1 MAARGSRVLRPG
13 AQPRSPAVPPRPP
26 GRAAGPTAAGRAEEK
41 EEGPLPAAGLTSAG
55 GGACP
60 RVSLLGASLPAA
72 AILRCPVPG
81 CSRACLRRGGRL
93 GSAGPAPMA
102 CLPGGDSPRSAARR
116 LYSRMEASCLELALE
131 GERLC
136 KAGDFKAGAA
146 FFEAAVQVGT
156 EDLKTLSAIY
166 SQLGNAYFYLK
177 EYSKAL
183 EYHKHDL
190 TLARTIGDRIGE
202 AKASGNLGNTL
213 KILGQFDEAVV
224 CCQRHLDI
232 SQEQGDKVGEA
243 RALYNIGNVYHA
255 KGKHLSW
262 NMAQDPGYLS
272 QEVKETLQKA
282 SEYYERNLSLVKEL
296 GDRAAQGRAYGNLGN
311 TQYLLGNFSEA
322 IAFHKERLAI
332 AKEFGDKAAERRA
345 YSNLGNAHIF
355 LGRFDISAEYYKK
368 TLQLSR
374 QLKDQAVEAQACY
387 SLGNT
392 YTLLQDYERAIDYHL
407 KHLVIAQELGDRVGE
422 GRACWSLGNAYVS
435 LGNHEQ
441 ALHFARK
448 HLEISQEIGDR
459 NGELTAQVNMAQLKS
474 ALGLGPGD
482 EDTGTAHHYSGYE
495 AQGARPK
502 RLQRNSM
509 DSLDLL
515 KFPSEKKINR
525 TPSDEECFFD
535 LLSKFQSN
543 RMDDQRCPLEECPS
557 EAAEA
562 AATPVPALEER
573 ISQSSL
579 MASPQTE
586 EFFDLIASSQSR
598 RLDDQRAN
606 VGNLPGLRITH
617 NNLGHLRVEG
627 DAQEPGDEF
636 FNMLMKC
643 QSSRID
649 DQRCAPPDSIPR
661 GPTMPDEDFFSLIQR
676 VQAKRMDEQR
686 VDLASAQE
694 EAAEEQQKPGSS

>member
-1 MAARGSRVLRPG
+1 HGMCHCQRCREMQGRKARLEANV
-13 AQPRSPAVPPRPP
+13 
-26 GRAAGPTAAGRAEEK
+26 
-41 EEGPLPAAGLTSAG
+41 
-55 GGACP
+55 
-60 RVSLLGASLPAA
+60 
-72 AILRCPVPG
+72 
-81 CSRACLRRGGRL
+81 
-93 GSAGPAPMA
+93 
-102 CLPGGDSPRSAARR
+102 
-116 LYSRMEASCLELALE
+116 MEASCLELALE

-262 NMAQDPGYLS
+262 SMAQDPGYLP

-392 YTLLQDYERAIDYHL
+392 YTLLQDYERAIEYHL

-435 LGNHEQ
+435 LGSHEQ

-482 EDTGTAHHYSGYE
+482 EDMGTAHHYSGLAICAMTISCFPKDQNGDSHHMGDLKISGKEFLSLPARSKKYRE
-495 AQGARPK
+495 HQSSSERKSQGSSTSP
-502 RLQRNSM
+502 
-509 DSLDLL
+509 LDT
-515 KFPSEKKINR
+515 SEVRVQVSQSKINR

-694 EAAEEQQKPGSS
+694 EAAEEQQRPGSS

>member
-1 MAARGSRVLRPG
+1 GLN
-13 AQPRSPAVPPRPP
+13 
-26 GRAAGPTAAGRAEEK
+26 AERNN
-41 EEGPLPAAGLTSAG
+41 GLAFG
-55 GGACP
+55 
-60 RVSLLGASLPAA
+60 
-72 AILRCPVPG
+72 
-81 CSRACLRRGGRL
+81 
-93 GSAGPAPMA
+93 
-102 CLPGGDSPRSAARR
+102 
-116 LYSRMEASCLELALE
+116 RMEASCLELALE

-262 NMAQDPGYLS
+262 NMAQDPGYLP

-392 YTLLQDYERAIDYHL
+392 YTLLQDYERAIEYHL

-435 LGNHEQ
+435 LGSHEQ

-459 NGELTAQVNMAQLKS
+459 SGELTAQGNMAQLRT
-474 ALGLGPGD
+474 ALGLGPGE
-482 EDTGTAHHYSGYE
+482 EDPGTAHRYSAMTVSCFPKDQNGDSHHVGDLKISGKEFLSLPARSKKYRE
-495 AQGARPK
+495 HHSSSERKPQGSSTSP
-502 RLQRNSM
+502 
-509 DSLDLL
+509 LDA
-515 KFPSEKKINR
+515 SEVRVQVSQSKINR
-525 TPSDEECFFD
+525 SPSEEECFFD

-562 AATPVPALEER
+562 AATPVPALGER

-606 VGNLPGLRITH
+606 VGNLPGLRITQ

-627 DAQEPGDEF
+627 DSQEPGDEF
-636 FNMLMKC
+636 FNMLIKC
-643 QSSRID
+643 QSARID

-686 VDLASAQE
+686 VDLALAQ
-694 EAAEEQQKPGSS
+694 EAAEERQRSGSS

>member
-1 MAARGSRVLRPG
+1 MKLSFVARDTWRFPKSR
-13 AQPRSPAVPPRPP
+13 
-26 GRAAGPTAAGRAEEK
+26 
-41 EEGPLPAAGLTSAG
+41 
-55 GGACP
+55 
-60 RVSLLGASLPAA
+60 
-72 AILRCPVPG
+72 
-81 CSRACLRRGGRL
+81 
-93 GSAGPAPMA
+93 
-102 CLPGGDSPRSAARR
+102 
-116 LYSRMEASCLELALE
+116 
-131 GERLC
+131 
-136 KAGDFKAGAA
+136 
-146 FFEAAVQVGT
+146 
-156 EDLKTLSAIY
+156 
-166 SQLGNAYFYLK
+166 
-177 EYSKAL
+177 
-183 EYHKHDL
+183 
-190 TLARTIGDRIGE
+190 
-202 AKASGNLGNTL
+202 
-213 KILGQFDEAVV
+213 
-224 CCQRHLDI
+224 
-232 SQEQGDKVGEA
+232 
-243 RALYNIGNVYHA
+243 
-255 KGKHLSW
+255 
-262 NMAQDPGYLS
+262 
-272 QEVKETLQKA
+272 ETR
-282 SEYYERNLSLVKEL
+282 RNLSLVKEL

-322 IAFHKERLAI
+322 TAFHKERLAI

-392 YTLLQDYERAIDYHL
+392 YTLLQDYERAIEYHL
-407 KHLVIAQELGDRVGE
+407 KHLLIAQELGDRVGE

-435 LGNHEQ
+435 LGNHDQ
-441 ALHFARK
+441 ALRFARK

-459 NGELTAQVNMAQLKS
+459 NGELTARMNVAQLKS
-474 ALGLGPGD
+474 ALGD
-482 EDTGTAHHYSGYE
+482 EDGDATRHSTGYE

-502 RLQRNSM
+502 RIQRNSM

-515 KFPSEKKINR
+515 KFPSEKEQNGDSHHMGNLKIMGKDFLSLPVRSKKYHENQSNSER
-525 TPSDEECFFD
+525 KSQESNMSPLDASDVRLQVSQSKISRAPSDEECFFD
-535 LLSKFQSN
+535 LLSKFQSS
-543 RMDDQRCPLEECPS
+543 RMDDQRCPLEECQT
-557 EAAEA
+557 EA
-562 AATPVPALEER
+562 AAASVPALEEG

-598 RLDDQRAN
+598 RLDDQRAS
-606 VGNLPGLRITH
+606 VGSLPGLRITH
-617 NNLGHLRVEG
+617 NNLGHLRMEG

-649 DQRCAPPDSIPR
+649 DQRCAPPDTVPR

-694 EAAEEQQKPGSS
+694 EQQRRPSSS

>member
-1 MAARGSRVLRPG
+1 
-13 AQPRSPAVPPRPP
+13 
-26 GRAAGPTAAGRAEEK
+26 
-41 EEGPLPAAGLTSAG
+41 
-55 GGACP
+55 
-60 RVSLLGASLPAA
+60 
-72 AILRCPVPG
+72 
-81 CSRACLRRGGRL
+81 
-93 GSAGPAPMA
+93 
-102 CLPGGDSPRSAARR
+102 
-116 LYSRMEASCLELALE
+116 RMEASCLELALE

-311 TQYLLGNFSEA
+311 TQYLLGNFNEA

-392 YTLLQDYERAIDYHL
+392 YTLLQDYERAIEYHL

-422 GRACWSLGNAYVS
+422 GRACWSLGNAYIS
-435 LGNHEQ
+435 LGSHEQ

-482 EDTGTAHHYSGYE
+482 EDVGLAHHCSGYE

-502 RLQRNSM
+502 RLQRNGM

-515 KFPSEKKINR
+515 KFPSEKAPGLGKRWAQPGANLWTDQDRAQRVAEATPDGSDRSQGVVWGVLTLFCILLSLQKINR

-606 VGNLPGLRITH
+606 VGNLPGLRITQ

-686 VDLASAQE
+686 VDLATA
-694 EAAEEQQKPGSS
+694 

>member
-1 MAARGSRVLRPG
+1 M
-13 AQPRSPAVPPRPP
+13 
-26 GRAAGPTAAGRAEEK
+26 
-41 EEGPLPAAGLTSAG
+41 
-55 GGACP
+55 
-60 RVSLLGASLPAA
+60 
-72 AILRCPVPG
+72 
-81 CSRACLRRGGRL
+81 
-93 GSAGPAPMA
+93 
-102 CLPGGDSPRSAARR
+102 
-116 LYSRMEASCLELALE
+116 ELALE

-177 EYSKAL
+177 EYAKAL

-190 TLARTIGDRIGE
+190 TLARSIGDRIGE

-213 KILGQFDEAVV
+213 KVLGQYDEAIA

-232 SQEQGDKVGEA
+232 SWEQGDKVGEA
-243 RALYNIGNVYHA
+243 RALYNAGNVFHA
-255 KGKHLSW
+255 KGKQLSW
-262 NMAQDPGYLS
+262 NMPQIPGDLS
-272 QEVKETLQKA
+272 EEVKETLLKA
-282 SEYYERNLSLVKEL
+282 TEYYERNLELVKQL

-311 TQYLLGNFSEA
+311 THYLLGNFNEA

-355 LGRFDISAEYYKK
+355 LGRFDASADYYKK

-392 YTLLQDYERAIDYHL
+392 YTLLQDYERAIEYHL
-407 KHLVIAQELGDRVGE
+407 KHLSIAQELGDRVGE
-422 GRACWSLGNAYVS
+422 GRASWSLGNAYVA
-435 LGNHEQ
+435 LGNHEE
-441 ALHFARK
+441 ALRYARK
-448 HLEISQEIGDR
+448 HMEISCEIGDR
-459 NGELTAQVNMAQLKS
+459 NGELTARMNVTQLMS
-474 ALGLGPGD
+474 ALGMRSN
-482 EDTGTAHHYSGYE
+482 EDDSDGVQYDGYE

-502 RLQRNSM
+502 KLHRNSM
-509 DSLDLL
+509 DSLDLIKL
-515 KFPSEKKINR
+515 PSEKTQNGDSHHMPDLKKDRNTKPARNRKYKENHCCTDAQSPDGTPVDTMDVRIQMPHLKINR
-525 TPSDEECFFD
+525 APSDEECFFD

-543 RMDDQRCPLEECPS
+543 RMDDQRCTLEENQS
-557 EAAEA
+557 AGAET
-562 AATPVPALEER
+562 TPTHVPAMDDR
-573 ISQSSL
+573 ISASSL

-598 RLDDQRAN
+598 RLDDQRAS
-606 VGNLPGLRITH
+606 VGNLPGLRLTH
-617 NNLGHLRVEG
+617 NNMGHLKVEG
-627 DAQEPGDEF
+627 DQQEPGDEF

-649 DQRCAPPDSIPR
+649 DQRCAPPDSMPR

-686 VDLASAQE
+686 VDLPSNQE
-694 EAAEEQQKPGSS
+694 DGENHDNQRRPS

>member
-1 MAARGSRVLRPG
+1 
-13 AQPRSPAVPPRPP
+13 
-26 GRAAGPTAAGRAEEK
+26 
-41 EEGPLPAAGLTSAG
+41 
-55 GGACP
+55 
-60 RVSLLGASLPAA
+60 
-72 AILRCPVPG
+72 
-81 CSRACLRRGGRL
+81 
-93 GSAGPAPMA
+93 
-102 CLPGGDSPRSAARR
+102 
-116 LYSRMEASCLELALE
+116 
-131 GERLC
+131 
-136 KAGDFKAGAA
+136 
-146 FFEAAVQVGT
+146 
-156 EDLKTLSAIY
+156 
-166 SQLGNAYFYLK
+166 
-177 EYSKAL
+177 
-183 EYHKHDL
+183 
-190 TLARTIGDRIGE
+190 
-202 AKASGNLGNTL
+202 
-213 KILGQFDEAVV
+213 
-224 CCQRHLDI
+224 
-232 SQEQGDKVGEA
+232 
-243 RALYNIGNVYHA
+243 
-255 KGKHLSW
+255 
-262 NMAQDPGYLS
+262 
-272 QEVKETLQKA
+272 
-282 SEYYERNLSLVKEL
+282 
-296 GDRAAQGRAYGNLGN
+296 
-311 TQYLLGNFSEA
+311 
-322 IAFHKERLAI
+322 
-332 AKEFGDKAAERRA
+332 
-345 YSNLGNAHIF
+345 
-355 LGRFDISAEYYKK
+355 
-368 TLQLSR
+368 
-374 QLKDQAVEAQACY
+374 
-387 SLGNT
+387 
-392 YTLLQDYERAIDYHL
+392 
-407 KHLVIAQELGDRVGE
+407 
-422 GRACWSLGNAYVS
+422 
-435 LGNHEQ
+435 
-441 ALHFARK
+441 
-448 HLEISQEIGDR
+448 
-459 NGELTAQVNMAQLKS
+459 MAQLKS

-482 EDTGTAHHYSGYE
+482 EDVGAAHHYSGYE

-515 KFPSEKKINR
+515 KFPSEKDQNGDSHHVGDLKISGKEFLSLPARSKKYREHQSSSERKSQGPSTSPLDTSEVRVQVSQSKINR

-694 EAAEEQQKPGSS
+694 EAGEEQQRPGSS

>member
-1 MAARGSRVLRPG
+1 MN
-13 AQPRSPAVPPRPP
+13 
-26 GRAAGPTAAGRAEEK
+26 
-41 EEGPLPAAGLTSAG
+41 
-55 GGACP
+55 
-60 RVSLLGASLPAA
+60 
-72 AILRCPVPG
+72 
-81 CSRACLRRGGRL
+81 
-93 GSAGPAPMA
+93 
-102 CLPGGDSPRSAARR
+102 
-116 LYSRMEASCLELALE
+116 YRMEASCLELALE

-232 SQEQGDKVGEA
+232 SQEQGDKIGEA

-262 NMAQDPGYLS
+262 NMAQDPGYLP

-392 YTLLQDYERAIDYHL
+392 YTLLQDYEKAIEYHL

-435 LGNHEQ
+435 LGSHEQ

-459 NGELTAQVNMAQLKS
+459 TGELTAQVNMAQLRT

-482 EDTGTAHHYSGYE
+482 EDVGMACPYSGYE

-502 RLQRNSM
+502 RVQRNSM

-573 ISQSSL
+573 IRKHGAHSSL

-617 NNLGHLRVEG
+617 NNLGHLCMEG

-694 EAAEEQQKPGSS
+694 EAEEEQQRPGSS

>member
-1 MAARGSRVLRPG
+1 MRNL
-13 AQPRSPAVPPRPP
+13 Q
-26 GRAAGPTAAGRAEEK
+26 K
-41 EEGPLPAAGLTSAG
+41 
-55 GGACP
+55 
-60 RVSLLGASLPAA
+60 
-72 AILRCPVPG
+72 
-81 CSRACLRRGGRL
+81 
-93 GSAGPAPMA
+93 
-102 CLPGGDSPRSAARR
+102 
-116 LYSRMEASCLELALE
+116 RMEASCLELALE

-136 KAGDFKAGAA
+136 KSGDFKAGAA

-262 NMAQDPGYLS
+262 NMAQDPGYLP

-392 YTLLQDYERAIDYHL
+392 YTLLQDYERAIEYHL

-435 LGNHEQ
+435 LGSHEQ

-482 EDTGTAHHYSGYE
+482 QDGGTAQHYSGYE

-694 EAAEEQQKPGSS
+694 EAGEEQQRPGSS